1 MSAFCVSCIQPFD
14 LEYEDEP
21 IIYLASFPGVEDK
34 VVFTIEPAYSLSNS
48 AVRPEFKPD
57 ITFAVNGTVLP
68 VLKNTGGRFGAEY
81 PEDCYV
87 ADYKPVPGDEM
98 TVGVVAEG
106 YKSVFARTSIP
117 QPFPER
123 KIDYR
128 QVKVGETDYNV
139 IYVTFKD
146 DARSTYAYGLQIL
159 NEWIYDWPGEDPEV
173 SIWEYAGAQIAD
185 DFTMAPQS
193 LDGMG
198 LYFDGWSISTSESIA
213 CWSDATFNGEE
224 KTLSMTVRT
233 NTWQG
238 GYDVFFEHESQ
249 QHYYDENGE
258 IVKTGT
264 ALEHNKLVM
273 YAMTEEFYKFAVAQ
287 ELASENAGFVAG
299 LAPSNFCYSN
309 IENGYG
315 AFAGVCRVETDWIT
329 KEFIENNR

>member
-1 MSAFCVSCIQPFD
+1 MLAFCVSCIQPFD
-14 LEYEDEP
+14 LEYEDEA
-21 IIYLASFPGVEDK
+21 IIYLTAFPGVEDK
-34 VVFTIEPAYSLSNS
+34 VVFTIQPAYSLSNS
-48 AVRPEFKPD
+48 ARRPEFKPD
-57 ITFAVNGTVLP
+57 ITFSVNETVIP
-68 VLKNTGGRFGAEY
+68 VLRNTGGRFGTEY
-81 PEDCYV
+81 PEECYI
-87 ADYKPVPGDEM
+87 ADYKPVPGDEL
-98 TVGVVAEG
+98 TVSVVAEG
-106 YKSVFARTSIP
+106 FRSVSARTSIP

-139 IYVTFKD
+139 LYVTFKD
-146 DARSTYAYGLQIL
+146 DARTTYAYGLQIL
-159 NEWIYDWPGEDPEV
+159 CEWIYYWPGEEPEV
-173 SIWEYAGAQIAD
+173 SAMSYAGAQIAD

-198 LYFDGWSISTSESIA
+198 LYFNGWSVSTYDTVA
-213 CWSDATFNGEE
+213 CWSDGTFNGEE

-233 NTWQG
+233 NTWQD

-249 QHYYDENGE
+249 QHRYDENGE
-258 IVKTGT
+258 IVATGT

-329 KEFIENNR
+329 QDFIENNR